1 MKRQW
6 EPEELTEQWT
16 LHPTDMPLLANK
28 AGATRL
34 GFAVLLLFF
43 HHEGRF
49 PQHRHEIARAVVAHI
64 AEQVGVPLEDYMR
77 YDWSARSIKYHR
89 AQIRDAFGFREA
101 TVHDGIELT
110 TWLCQHVVPGE
121 QQIEAVTVAAY
132 DRLRRLKIVPPTP
145 QRTERIVR
153 SAIRTYE
160 DRVFADVLAKLERSS
175 PEAVRAIETLLAHA
189 TDHINGGNGFGGVHS
204 PDNVDD
210 PDEGYDDPG
219 SSPNAQQRSEHSSAP
234 RAASASAT
242 IRTTPTAREVTFL
255 DLKADPGRI
264 GLDSMLREIAKL
276 QRLRQVTTSLPP
288 DLFAGVSPK
297 LLQRYRDRVA
307 TEPIREVRRHSRPI
321 RVTLLSA
328 FCLLRSQEITDSLVN
343 LLIGLVHKI
352 GITAEHRVDKILLED
367 FKRVAGKSGLLY
379 QIAEASLEHPDELV
393 RDVVY
398 PVVGEQKL
406 RDLVREHKSTGRP
419 YKAQVHTVMRRSYST
434 HYRRMVPLLL
444 QVLRFRSNNAVHR
457 PVIRA
462 LSLLTAY
469 AESRSHYFAADE
481 DVPVEGVIPR
491 ALQELV
497 VERST
502 LTRGKSGRTVTVT
515 RINRITY
522 EVYALQALREGLR
535 CREIWVEGAN
545 RFRNPDQD
553 LPADFEAARGTYYET
568 LRQPLDA
575 DVFITSL
582 QQAMQRGLDT
592 LHSGLPRNKGVK
604 ILTKNGGWIA
614 VSPLERLPDPQNLA
628 RLKAEVSRLW
638 PMTSLLDFLK
648 EADLQIGFTDVFH
661 SAAVRETLD
670 PKTLQRRLLL
680 CLYGLGTNTGLKRI
694 AAGEHDENYQ
704 DLLYVRRRYVTREH
718 LREAIRRVVNAI
730 FRIRLTSIW
739 GEGTTAC
746 ASDSK
751 KFGAWDQNLMT
762 EYHARLHGRGVMIYW
777 HVEKNSV
784 CIYSQLK
791 TCSSS
796 EVAAMIEGVL
806 RHCTDMTVEK
816 NFVDSH
822 GQSEIGFAFSHLLG
836 FQLMPRLKAIHAQK
850 LYLPFSG
857 SANGSERFPELEPV
871 LARPINWELIRQQY
885 DEMIKYATA
894 LRLGT
899 ADTESILRRFARSSI
914 QHPTYAALAELGK
927 AVKTIFLCSYLS
939 DESVR
944 REVHAGLE
952 VVENWNSANTF
963 IFYGRGSE
971 LATNRIEDQE
981 LSAMAM
987 HLLQNALIYINT
999 KMIQHVLIEKRWL
1012 EQMTA
1017 DDLRALTPLIYN
1029 HVNPY
1034 GIFRLDMEQRLALIQ
1049 ADRTEG
1055 AEEISEE
1062 AAG

>member
-1 MKRQW
+1 
-6 EPEELTEQWT
+6 
-16 LHPTDMPLLANK
+16 
-28 AGATRL
+28 
-34 GFAVLLLFF
+34 
-43 HHEGRF
+43 
-49 PQHRHEIARAVVAHI
+49 
-64 AEQVGVPLEDYMR
+64 
-77 YDWSARSIKYHR
+77 
-89 AQIRDAFGFREA
+89 
-101 TVHDGIELT
+101 
-110 TWLCQHVVPGE
+110 
-121 QQIEAVTVAAY
+121 
-132 DRLRRLKIVPPTP
+132 
-145 QRTERIVR
+145 
-153 SAIRTYE
+153 
-160 DRVFADVLAKLERSS
+160 
-175 PEAVRAIETLLAHA
+175 
-189 TDHINGGNGFGGVHS
+189 
-204 PDNVDD
+204 
-210 PDEGYDDPG
+210 
-219 SSPNAQQRSEHSSAP
+219 
-234 RAASASAT
+234 
-242 IRTTPTAREVTFL
+242 
-255 DLKADPGRI
+255 
-264 GLDSMLREIAKL
+264 
-276 QRLRQVTTSLPP
+276 
-288 DLFAGVSPK
+288 
-297 LLQRYRDRVA
+297 
-307 TEPIREVRRHSRPI
+307 
-321 RVTLLSA
+321 VTLVSA
-328 FCLLRSQEITDSLVN
+328 FCLLRSQEITDSLVD

-352 GITAEHRVDKILLED
+352 GVTAEQRVDKILLED
-367 FKRVAGKSGLLY
+367 FKRVAGKTGLLY
-379 QIAEASLEHPDELV
+379 QIAEVSLEHPDELV

-398 PVVGEQKL
+398 PIVGEQKL

-462 LSLLTAY
+462 LNLLTAY
-469 AESRSHYFAADE
+469 AESRAHYFAADE
-481 DVPVEGVIPR
+481 DVPIEGVIPR
-491 ALQELV
+491 AVQELV
-497 VERST
+497 VEREHNRQG
-502 LTRGKSGRTVTVT
+502 TRGKQGKQAKQGNRDKL

-535 CREIWVEGAN
+535 CREIWVEGAS
-545 RFRNPDQD
+545 RFRDLDHD
-553 LPADFEAARGTYYET
+553 LPADFESARDTYYAT

-575 DVFITSL
+575 NAFIASL
-582 QQAMQRGLDT
+582 QSAMQTGLDT
-592 LHSGLPRNKGVK
+592 LHAGLPGNKVVK

-648 EADLQIGFTDVFH
+648 EADLQIGFTDVFR

-670 PKTLQRRLLL
+670 PKTLQRRSLL

-704 DLLYVRRRYVTREH
+704 DLLYVRRRYVAREH

-762 EYHARLHGRGVMIYW
+762 EYHARLHGRGVMLYW
-777 HVEKNSV
+777 HVKKNSV

-791 TCSSS
+791 SCSSS
-796 EVAAMIEGVL
+796 EVAAMIKGVL

-816 NFVDSH
+816 NMVDSH
-822 GQSEIGFAFSHLLG
+822 GQSEIGFAFSHLLR

-850 LYLPFSG
+850 LYLPFAG
-857 SANGSERFPELEPV
+857 SADGTNGPARYLRLEPV
-871 LARPINWELIRQQY
+871 LTRPINWELIRKQY
-885 DEMIKYATA
+885 DEIIKYATA

-971 LATNRIEDQE
+971 FETNRIEDQE
-981 LSAMAM
+981 LSALAM
-987 HLLQNALIYINT
+987 HLLQNTLNYINT

-1017 DDLRALTPLIYN
+1017 EDLRALTPLIYN

-1034 GIFRLDMEQRLALIQ
+1034 GIFRLDTEQRLALIQ
-1049 ADRTEG
+1049 ADKIDGTD
-1055 AEEISEE
+1055 EISEE